1 MKLFGAK
8 SKRMRIGVALSGGGA
23 RGFAHVGVLKAME
36 EFGIKPDII
45 AGVSAGSVAAVMY
58 AAGLKPDDVLK
69 YFSEVK
75 FSDLCELSIPKDG
88 FFKLDG
94 FKAFLAKHL
103 PYEKLEELPIP
114 TLVCATELDA
124 GTYKIFSEG
133 KIVDRVAASCCIPI
147 IFKPVRIDG
156 INYVDGGVLH
166 NLPARA
172 IREQCDFLIGVN
184 CSPLRPEHRK
194 TKSTIIDVATRSY
207 MLMSKNNA
215 EPDME
220 MCDLVIQ
227 TKNIADYKAFNL
239 KEIKLVYM
247 SGYGSAIETLS
258 AAGYTHLPS
267 EQP

>member
-1 MKLFGAK
+1 MKLFG
-8 SKRMRIGVALSGGGA
+8 SKNKRSRIGVALSGGGA
-23 RGFAHVGVLKAME
+23 RGFAHIGVLKALE
-36 EFGIKPDII
+36 EFGIHPDII

-58 AAGLKPDDVLK
+58 AAGLKSDAVL
-69 YFSEVK
+69 EK
-75 FSDLCELSIPKDG
+75 FSQVRFADLCELSIPKDG

-103 PYEKLEELPIP
+103 PVENLEELPIP
-114 TLVCATELDA
+114 TVVCATDLDA
-124 GTYKIFSEG
+124 GTYKVFTEG
-133 KIVDRVAASCCIPI
+133 RIVDRVAASCCIPI
-147 IFKPVRIDG
+147 IFRPVRVDG

-172 IREQCDFLIGVN
+172 IRERCDFLIGVN
-184 CSPLRPEHRK
+184 CSPLKPEPRK

-215 EPDME
+215 EPDMN

-227 TKNIADYKAFNL
+227 TKDIADYKVFNL
-239 KEIKLVYM
+239 KEINLVYM

-258 AAGYTHLPS
+258 AAGFTPVAS
-267 EQP
+267 S